1 LSAHT
6 LTERQSE
13 FGHLATSKSLMPVI
27 VPMYLDNKQLSDV
40 FIETK
45 TKCIFKGI
53 HSNKKENKTI
63 EEES

>member
-1 LSAHT
+1 
-6 LTERQSE
+6 
-13 FGHLATSKSLMPVI
+13 MPVI

-45 TKCIFKGI
+45 TKCIFKRI